1 MNVGENLKRIRKDKG
16 LTQEKLSELTKISI
30 TSIQRYE
37 LGKRQPTIQAVNKFA
52 EALGVSINEL
62 FNSNYDKSKY
72 ELEEALLNGAGDI
85 FRLVSTFE
93 NSAKEESVKSFRN
106 LIEVLDWKAFKDIND
121 DDIYD
126 VVNSHELY
134 NYLRFLFFEKLNKK
148 I

>member
-1 MNVGENLKRIRKDKG
+1 MSVGENIKTYRKNKH
-16 LTQEKLSELTKISI
+16 LTQKQLADKIGLSEITIRRYEKNTNVPTIEILNKIS
-30 TSIQRYE
+30 E
-37 LGKRQPTIQAVNKFA
+37 VLD
-52 EALGVSINEL
+52 VSTNNL
-62 FNSNYDKSKY
+62 LNPHDKSKY
-72 ELEEALLNGAGDI
+72 ELEEALLNGDGNI
-85 FRLVSTFE
+85 SKLVSNFE

-126 VVNSHELY
+126 VINSHELY

>member
-1 MNVGENLKRIRKDKG
+1 MVGKNIRLLRLKSDLTMNELSKKCEVSQSYISDLENGKIKRPSAIK
-16 LTQEKLSELTKISI
+16 LTRI
-30 TSIQRYE
+30 
-37 LGKRQPTIQAVNKFA
+37 A

-62 FNSNYDKSKY
+62 LDSDYDKSKY

-85 FRLVSTFE
+85 SRLVSTFE